1 MPAILSDTPRNPSA
15 EAATH
20 CRDIGSPDRDDQGAS
35 QPLSDYSGA
44 AFVFVSPTTSVMASA
59 FAPDLQATDVLQAVD
74 ADRERNASD
83 VLRAVNTLFERAR
96 HAGIAQPLLVGAVPF
111 DVTQAPRLSIARQ
124 CRRTP
129 RALAIATAG
138 ASMPMQGAGPGQVV
152 SQTPQPSPAVFE
164 AAVRE
169 ALAHFEQGDLGKVVL
184 SRTLKLALRDPLHLP
199 SLMASLLAKNTHG
212 YTYAV
217 PLGRAGEVFL
227 GASPEL
233 LVRRV
238 GNRVMLNPLAG
249 SAARRSDAREDQAAG
264 QALMESDKDLKEHA
278 IVIDAIASVL
288 RPLCR
293 TLNVPT
299 RPSLVATDALWHL
312 STRIEGELI
321 DPATTSLDLA
331 FALHPTPAVCGYPT
345 ELARQAI
352 NRLEPFDRGFFAG
365 FVGWM
370 DAAGDGEW
378 AVSLRCATC
387 GPSEATLYAGA
398 GIVPGSVPQRET
410 AETQTKFRTMLSALG
425 LGQSIEQR

>member
-1 MPAILSDTPRNPSA
+1 MIKWRALFNARHAMPAIPSDTSRNPSE

-20 CRDIGSPDRDDQGAS
+20 CRDTGLPARDDQGAP

-111 DVTQAPRLSIARQ
+111 DVTQAPRLSIARR

-138 ASMPMQGAGPGQVV
+138 ASMPMQGAGPGQGAAHAHHPKQAGDTVPAPNAGQVV

-264 QALMESDKDLKEHA
+264 QALME
-278 IVIDAIASVL
+278 
-288 RPLCR
+288 
-293 TLNVPT
+293 
-299 RPSLVATDALWHL
+299 
-312 STRIEGELI
+312 
-321 DPATTSLDLA
+321 
-331 FALHPTPAVCGYPT
+331 
-345 ELARQAI
+345 
-352 NRLEPFDRGFFAG
+352 
-365 FVGWM
+365 
-370 DAAGDGEW
+370 
-378 AVSLRCATC
+378 
-387 GPSEATLYAGA
+387 
-398 GIVPGSVPQRET
+398 
-410 AETQTKFRTMLSALG
+410 
-425 LGQSIEQR
+425 